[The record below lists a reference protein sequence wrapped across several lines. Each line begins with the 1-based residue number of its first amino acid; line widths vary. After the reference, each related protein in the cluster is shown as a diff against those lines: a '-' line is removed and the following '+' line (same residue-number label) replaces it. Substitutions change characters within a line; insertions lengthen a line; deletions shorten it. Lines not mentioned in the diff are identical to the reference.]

1 MISKHAIGAMIL
13 AGFSCSVFADTV
25 FNEGFQDGS
34 ANGWSFAGSG
44 TNQVTNYSGNYS
56 LRLTQTR
63 NGVYTVSTQGYSD
76 VSIRMEMAA
85 QYLENSDTCEG
96 EYSTDNGASWSSVVT
111 VADGNDDGV
120 TLWSGSKTD
129 AAADE
134 NDLLKIRFRASG
146 GSDWYGD
153 VDYCWGDNVTVTG
166 TPTGSSGPV
175 YDPLNG
181 DGSVSRT
188 ELTASYLEGNGSV
201 SEVSMSAFALPAAA
215 ANPSHVFE
223 GRLVLNDT
231 ETSGNFTEL
240 KDEFNYA
247 GWGDDRI
254 KHLPAF
260 DYRFYQHGTHLI
272 PVDRGVLPSS
282 HPNWEYILQP
292 GRVWD
297 ENGDNGLSRAALP
310 FALEQKNAN
319 CIHNGMMMFL
329 FDDTGVVS
337 DVAYQ
342 ISSETCLYFKFDLW
356 GRSSA
361 TYSTES
367 IGNSASLVNDYEQEV
382 ANRMPTK
389 DISELANDVPGTD
402 ITQFG
407 HPAEVTPE
415 HMTLFGVVADGTNYV
430 GGCGTRA
437 GTYPYCDN
445 LVVPSYSTAKSVF
458 AGVGLMRLERRYPG
472 SKNTTI
478 ASQIGDCATNGN
490 WSDVTLEDAVDMG
503 TGNYDDVTYMADEG
517 SAHTDDLFLPEDHAS
532 KIDYSCTYYSRKATP
547 GTQWVYHTSDT
558 YIAGTAMNEL
568 LKATSGASE
577 DIFTDLL
584 VADLWEP
591 LKTSPVSQVS
601 RRTYDSTA
609 QPFTGWGL
617 TFVADDVAKLST
629 FLNVDDGRIDGQ
641 MMLDTTLFDGAM
653 QRSGTDPGLTPKANY
668 RYNNGFW
675 AKDMSAENICTNQT
689 YIPLM
694 SGYGGITVAMFP
706 NDITYYYF
714 SDNDEF
720 NYALAADEINGMSN
734 YCQ

>member
-1 MISKHAIGAMIL
+1 MISKHAIGAMLL
-13 AGFSCSVFADTV
+13 AGFSSGVTADTIFV
-25 FNEGFQDGS
+25 EDFQDGN
-34 ANGWSFAGSG
+34 ANGWSFSGGG
-44 TNQVTNYSGNYS
+44 TNQVTSYSGNHS

-63 NGVYTVSTQGYSD
+63 NGVHTVSTRGYSN

-85 QYLENSDTCEG
+85 QDLESVDTCRA
-96 EYSTDNGASWSSVVT
+96 EYSTDSGESWSSVLT
-111 VADGNDDGV
+111 VADGSDDGV
-120 TLWSGSKTD
+120 TLWSGSVND
-129 AAADE
+129 PAAD
-134 NDLLKIRFRASG
+134 DLDSLRVRFRASG
-146 GSDWYGD
+146 SVDWYGD
-153 VDYCWGDNVTVTG
+153 VDYCWGDNVTLSG
-166 TPTGSSGPV
+166 TPAGSEDPV
-175 YDPLNG
+175 YDPLSG
-181 DGSVSRT
+181 DGSVTRN
-188 ELTASYLEGNGSV
+188 ELTANYLEGNGAV
-201 SEVSMSAFALPAAA
+201 NEASMSAFALPADA

-223 GRLVLNDT
+223 GRLVLNET
-231 ETSGNFTEL
+231 GTSGVFTEIR
-240 KDEFNYA
+240 DDFDYA
-247 GWGDDRI
+247 GWSDDPI

-260 DYRFYQHGTHLI
+260 DYPFYQHGTHLI
-272 PVDRGVLPSS
+272 PVDRGVQTNS

-319 CIHNGMMMFL
+319 CIHNGVMMFL
-329 FDDTGVVS
+329 FDETGVVS

-356 GRSSA
+356 GRSGA
-361 TYSTES
+361 TYAIES
-367 IGNSASLVNDYEQEV
+367 IADVAGLVADYEQEV
-382 ANRMPTK
+382 ADRMPTK
-389 DISELANDVPGTD
+389 AIGELANDFPGTD
-402 ITQFG
+402 VSQFG
-407 HPAEVTPE
+407 HASEVTPE
-415 HMTLFGVVADGTNYV
+415 HMTLFGVVANGINYV
-430 GGCGTRA
+430 GGCSTRA
-437 GTYPYCDN
+437 GTYPYCEN
-445 LVVPSYSTAKSVF
+445 LVVPSYSTAKSAF
-458 AGVGLMRLERRYPG
+458 AGMSLMRLEQRFPG
-472 SKNTTI
+472 SKDTTI
-478 ASQIGDCATNGN
+478 SSQIGNCATNGN
-490 WSDVTLEDAVDMG
+490 WSDVTIEDAVDMG
-503 TGNYDDVTYMADEG
+503 TGNYEDATYMVDEG
-517 SAHTDDLFLPEDHAS
+517 AAHTNDLFLPEDHVS
-532 KIDYSCTYYSRKATP
+532 KIDYSCTYYSRNAAP
-547 GTQWVYHTSDT
+547 GTQWIYHTSDT
-558 YIAGTAMNEL
+558 YIAGTAMNEV
-568 LKATSGASE
+568 LKSNAGANQ

-601 RRTYDSTA
+601 RRTYDSIA

-629 FLNVDDGRIDGQ
+629 FLNVDDGKIDGQ

-653 QRSGTDPGLTPKANY
+653 QRSGNDPGLTPKANY

-720 NYALAADEINGMSN
+720 NYALAADEINDMSN